1 MPKKT
6 DSYTHVEKNLYR
18 DPEGFYHA
26 ARKMGGVRIW
36 EALGTNQ
43 LPLARKLLH
52 KWLTATDAN
61 PPCRDRDIS
70 LRQAIQ
76 MTLVEIKRD
85 NPRSFRSWC
94 GYAGMLFKACPWPGG
109 ADIPFA
115 DLTPEQCQT
124 LFGQAR
130 DKEDILRPVC
140 LLHCDPRKPK
150 IIGKPIAASTF
161 NHCHTLM
168 SRVCRDRVLG
178 GYRLDDP
185 MVRAR
190 VNRLPAGKIDR
201 VTPSLQ
207 QFQAILTYMRRPRQ
221 NMTEESADMVQMAGE
236 VGLGGAEIAN
246 LKLGVLDYEA
256 GSIQVTR
263 VKTSHEFDIPFYPW
277 SHELWNRVVAR
288 AIARNDGPLAEPD
301 RPLFTIRSPAKSL
314 RAACVALG
322 FPNFTMRAIR
332 RLFIYLCCWG
342 GVPEEVV
349 AKLQGHQ
356 DEGELIRTVY
366 DNAKCESDAARRAAW
381 RAGILSQMDKT
392 AALFNCQN
400 PPELVRP
407 ARIETIP
414 EGLRH
419 SEKVAKRLAAA
430 LEESQRKV
438 EMDKKSASDAKWGK
452 LAQRNGLAYLP
463 GVALKDQDP
472 RLRASMVAPMRAELQ
487 LMKEAQIEPM
497 LQAGNLEEA
506 EKEQRRIRTECRQ
519 KISTLLAVIRSGALR
534 ESLVGE
540 FEAQMHQLHAQVR
553 EADCVIRRIQAAKRL
568 RDKRAKVGQG
578 AATEVRPLG
587 RCA

>member
-6 DSYTHVEKNLYR
+6 DSYTHVEKNLYK
-18 DPEGFYHA
+18 DHEGFYHA

-43 LPLARKLLH
+43 LSLARKLLH

-76 MTLVEIKRD
+76 MTLGEIERD
-85 NPRSFRSWC
+85 NPRSLKTWSGNAGILFR
-94 GYAGMLFKACPWPGG
+94 ACLWPGG

-124 LFGQAR
+124 IFAQAR
-130 DKEDILRPVC
+130 DKEGILRPTR
-140 LLHCDPRKPK
+140 LLHCDLRKPK
-150 IIGKPIAASTF
+150 LIGMPIAASTF

-185 MVRAR
+185 MARAR

-207 QFQAILTYMRRPRQ
+207 QFQAILTFMRRPHQ
-221 NMTEESADMVQMAGE
+221 NMCVESADMVQMAGE
-236 VGLGGAEIAN
+236 VGLGRAEMVK
-246 LKLGVLDYEA
+246 LKLGMLDYEVGA
-256 GSIQVTR
+256 IQVTR
-263 VKTSHEFDIPFYPW
+263 VKTDHEFDIPFYPW
-277 SHELWNRVVAR
+277 SHELWNRVVGRATAR
-288 AIARNDGPLAEPD
+288 SNGAGPD
-301 RPLFTIRSPAKSL
+301 VTLFSVKSPAKAL
-314 RAACVALG
+314 RAACVALD

-342 GVPEEVV
+342 GVPEEIV

-356 DEGELIRTVY
+356 DDGKLIREVY

-407 ARIETIP
+407 VRIETIP

-419 SEKVAKRLAAA
+419 SARVAKRLATA

-438 EMDKKSASDAKWGK
+438 EMDKKSAMDATWGK
-452 LAQRNGLAYLP
+452 LAERNGLTYLP
-463 GVALKDQDP
+463 DVPLKDQDP
-472 RLRASMVAPMRAELQ
+472 RLKALLVKPMRAGLQ
-487 LMKEAQIEPM
+487 LSQEAIIEPT
-497 LQAGNLEEA
+497 LKAGNLEEA
-506 EKEQRRIRTECRQ
+506 EMEQRRTRRDCRQ
-519 KISTLLAVIRSGALR
+519 KISKLLAVIRSGALR
-534 ESLVGE
+534 ETLVGE

-568 RDKRAKVGQG
+568 RDKRAKADQG
-578 AATEVRPLG
+578 AATEVQPLG

>member
-6 DSYTHVEKNLYR
+6 DNYTHVEKNLYR
-18 DPEGFYHA
+18 DPSGFYHA
-26 ARKMGGVRIW
+26 VRKMGGVRIW
-36 EALGTNQ
+36 ETLGTNQ

-70 LRQAIQ
+70 LRKAIQ
-76 MTLVEIKRD
+76 MTLVEIERD
-85 NPRSFRSWC
+85 NPRSFRSWL
-94 GYAGMLFKACPWPGG
+94 GYAGMLFKAFSWPGG

-130 DKEDILRPVC
+130 DKEGILRPLR

-150 IIGKPIAASTF
+150 LTGKPIAASTF

-168 SRVCRDRVLG
+168 SRVCSDRVLG
-178 GYRLDDP
+178 GYRIDDP
-185 MVRAR
+185 MARAR
-190 VNRLPAGKIDR
+190 VNRLPRGKIDR
-201 VTPSLQ
+201 ITPSLQ
-207 QFQAILTYMRRPRQ
+207 QFQAILTFMRRPHQ
-221 NMTEESADMVQMAGE
+221 NMCLESADMVQMAGE
-236 VGLGGAEIAN
+236 VGLGRAEMVK
-246 LKLGVLDYEA
+246 LKLGMLDYEVGA
-256 GSIQVTR
+256 IQVTR
-263 VKTSHEFDIPFYPW
+263 VKTDHEFDIPFYPW
-277 SHELWNRVVAR
+277 SHELWNRVVGRATAR
-288 AIARNDGPLAEPD
+288 SNGAGPDVA
-301 RPLFTIRSPAKSL
+301 LFSVKSPAKAL
-314 RAACVALG
+314 RAACVALD

-342 GVPEEVV
+342 GVSEEIV

-356 DEGELIRTVY
+356 DDGKLIREVY

-407 ARIETIP
+407 ARIEKIP
-414 EGLRH
+414 EGLQH

-430 LEESQRKV
+430 LEESQRKL
-438 EMDKKSASDAKWGK
+438 EMDKKSAMDGTWGK
-452 LAQRNGLAYLP
+452 LAERNGLTYLP
-463 GVALKDQDP
+463 DVPLKDQDP
-472 RLRASMVAPMRAELQ
+472 RLKALLVTPMRAGLEL
-487 LMKEAQIEPM
+487 MNEAKIEPT

-506 EKEQRRIRTECRQ
+506 EVEQRRIRTDCRQ

-534 ESLVGE
+534 ETLVGE
-540 FEAQMHQLHAQVR
+540 FEAQMHQLQAQVR
-553 EADCVIRRIQAAKRL
+553 EAECALRRIQSAKRL
-568 RDKRAKVGQG
+568 QDKRAKASRG
-578 AATEVRPLG
+578 ATAT
-587 RCA
+587 